1 MGLRPKEGERLGQG
15 HSIGHGR
22 AGLIT
27 RLDFP
32 IYILEVRLDGQ
43 WLPGQ
48 LLSPT
53 RLEWCLLQER
63 RPSLTPAP
71 QMEWFLPGSGLAPFT
86 SLSFAII
93 CLPVSLLLALA
104 DGHLTQS

>member
-15 HSIGHGR
+15 HTIGHGR

-27 RLDFP
+27 RLSFP
-32 IYILEVRLDGQ
+32 IYVLGVRLVDW

-63 RPSLTPAP
+63 RLSLLPP
-71 QMEWFLPGSGLAPFT
+71 QMEWFLPGSGLAPFP
-86 SLSFAII
+86 SLSFAVI

-104 DGHLTQS
+104 DRHLTQS